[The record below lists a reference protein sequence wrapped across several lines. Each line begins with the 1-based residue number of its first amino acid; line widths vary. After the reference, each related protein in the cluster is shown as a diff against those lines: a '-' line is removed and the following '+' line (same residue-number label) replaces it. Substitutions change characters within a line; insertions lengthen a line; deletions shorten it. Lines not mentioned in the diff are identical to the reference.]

1 MKCNEATTMKR
12 RQVAKMA
19 AISWLT
25 AFAMTANLTAALKL
39 PAVISDHMVLQAG
52 QPVPIWGWAD
62 EGTNITVSFAGQKK
76 ATTVPASGKWMVK
89 LDALTANGTPAVM
102 TISSSVRSETAHQ
115 LVTDVLVGEVWLGSG
130 QSNMAFKVSAAKD
143 FEKEKAAAE
152 LPQLRCFTTTAQY
165 SEKPAQDCKGE
176 WKVCSAETVGTFSA
190 TAFFFGREIHREMKT
205 PVGLVVS
212 AVGGTPIDS
221 WVDGDKQ
228 RALPEMKA
236 FFTAKEAAPAADPE
250 KERAA
255 YQAAVKKWQED
266 VKTARADKK
275 PLPVKPR
282 DPTEMRAKKSN
293 LGGLFNGM
301 IMPLVPYAIRGALWY
316 QGEANTVPE
325 KAAFYQYQLP
335 LLVTDWRARWGDE
348 FPFAWVQLPNFAGTG
363 RDLPQVRE
371 GMMKTLRLPKT
382 GMAITI
388 DIGETGN
395 IHPKNKQEV
404 GRRLAQWALATV
416 YDRAGVESSG
426 PLFSKAEPRGG
437 EMVVHFTH
445 ARGLTAKDG
454 APAGFQI
461 AGEDQQWHAAQAKIV
476 GETVVVSSPDVP
488 KPSAVR
494 YAWENDPKSNLYNEA
509 GIPASPFRSD
519 DWKIEPPADQKPVRT
534 RRQAR

>member
-1 MKCNEATTMKR
+1 MKSRLLFLAL
-12 RQVAKMA
+12 
-19 AISWLT
+19 AISTTSVL
-25 AFAMTANLTAALKL
+25 AELRL

-52 QPVPIWGWAD
+52 QSVPIWGWAD
-62 EGTNITVSFAGQKK
+62 EGASITVEFAGQKK
-76 ATTVPASGKWMVK
+76 ATTAAAKGKWMVK
-89 LDALTANGTPAVM
+89 LDAMKASTEPATLTVSM
-102 TISSSVRSETAHQ
+102 SHLSQISTK

-130 QSNMAFKVSAAKD
+130 QSNMALKVSAAKD
-143 FEKEKAAAE
+143 FEKEKAAAN
-152 LPQLRCFTTTAQY
+152 LPQVRSFITTSQY
-165 SEKPAQDCKGE
+165 ATTPADDCKGE
-176 WKVCSAETVGTFSA
+176 WKVCSPDTVGSYSA
-190 TAFFFGREIHREMKT
+190 TAFFFGREIHRELTT

-236 FFTAKEAAPAADPE
+236 FFAKQTTAPASDPSKE
-250 KERAA
+250 KAA
-255 YQAAVKKWQED
+255 YDAAVKKWQED
-266 VKTARADKK
+266 VKTARAAQK
-275 PLPVKPR
+275 PLPRRPR
-282 DPTEMRAKKSN
+282 DPADMREKKSN

-335 LLVTDWRARWGDE
+335 LLVTDWRARWGSD

-363 RDLPQVRE
+363 RDLSQVRE

-416 YDRAGVESSG
+416 YDQKVESSG
-426 PLFSKAEPRGG
+426 PLFAKHEVRGS
-437 EMVVHFTH
+437 EIVLHFTH
-445 ARGLTAKDG
+445 ARGLIAKGGD
-454 APAGFQI
+454 PIGFLI
-461 AGEDQQWHAAQAKIV
+461 AGEDHQWQPATAKII
-476 GETVVVSSPDVP
+476 GETIVVSNPAIT
-488 KPSAVR
+488 KPIAVR
-494 YAWENDPKSNLYNEA
+494 YAWENDPKTNLYNEA
-509 GIPASPFRSD
+509 SIPASPFRTD
-519 DWKIEPPADQKPVRT
+519 DWKIEPPAAPQPRAPRKAAKAAVKAP
-534 RRQAR
+534 